1 MILAYEVM
9 EKELNKASTDICY
22 DGRRFIPKMNS
33 ENGEVSEQT
42 TFTYHQNGKLL
53 WADYSGGDILR
64 GSLIGTVSINGELDF
79 VYHHMN
85 QDMQVETGK
94 CHSVQTV
101 LENGKMELSEQ
112 WEWISGGCSKGESL
126 RMEV

>member
-1 MILAYEVM
+1 M
-9 EKELNKASTDICY
+9 
-22 DGRRFIPKMNS
+22 
-33 ENGEVSEQT
+33 
-42 TFTYHQNGKLL
+42 
-53 WADYSGGDILR
+53 
-64 GSLIGTVSINGELDF
+64 IGTVSINGELDF